1 MLRAMRARALPIVV
15 LSCMSSLVAV
25 GCAYGEVRQVI
36 RAQFASELNCSEVQ
50 IKRRDTW
57 YAYEGPDQYKVMGC
71 GEVRTY
77 TCPAHQG
84 LTSYDKPACPWVKG
98 DADAPTHTA
107 DTSEDAAMEAPATA
121 PGKPAAAAPKPAAAA
136 APAKPAAAPAKPAAA
151 PAAPA
156 KPAAA
161 PAAPA
166 KPAAPAAPAAGGT
179 AAGKVKAT
187 LKIGDGDGEQE

>member
-1 MLRAMRARALPIVV
+1 
-15 LSCMSSLVAV
+15 VAV

-36 RAQFASELNCSEVQ
+36 RAQFASELNCSDVL
-50 IKRRDTW
+50 IKRRDSW

-77 TCPAHQG
+77 TCAPHQG

-107 DTSEDAAMEAPATA
+107 DASEDAAMEAP
-121 PGKPAAAAPKPAAAA
+121 PAASAKPAAA

-151 PAAPA
+151 PPA
-156 KPAAA
+156 
-161 PAAPA
+161 AAPA
-166 KPAAPAAPAAGGT
+166 KPAAPPAAAPATAPAKPAAAAPAKPAATAAPAAGAAG
-179 AAGKVKAT
+179 AGKVKAT